1 MTTVFIITIY
11 FYNTVYVDNSIFS
24 THVRLPKAKNAKILY
39 SIRNILPV
47 LFPLYRGPQNS
58 FPNHEESSWAGGG
71 GHPRLNGQPLAAT
84 GAHDV
89 SSNGGSGGFSYSAD
103 ATVKLALNGVRKRPV
118 RSGAIKVDLSCAD
131 KSIRRPDSAPDL
143 IRKETET
150 NQYLGSFVSG
160 LGTLSWRRIF
170 NICCNLFCAA
180 AEISS
185 DLNKFIKIRNNLCI
199 YDNILSWHSHI
210 AVWRR
215 ETANH

>member
-24 THVRLPKAKNAKILY
+24 THVRLPKVKNAKILY
-39 SIRNILPV
+39 SITNILPV

-84 GAHDV
+84 GALDV

-131 KSIRRPDSAPDL
+131 KSIRRDSAPDL

-150 NQYLGSFVSG
+150 NQYLGSFVLDQDDHFLATYFQYLLQFILCSSRG
-160 LGTLSWRRIF
+160 LFRS
-170 NICCNLFCAA
+170 
-180 AEISS
+180 E
-185 DLNKFIKIRNNLCI
+185 
-199 YDNILSWHSHI
+199 YDSNWEDELL
-210 AVWRR
+210 
-215 ETANH
+215 